1 MIDTHKKDSDIMQR
15 TRNTRAMVATA
26 LVGAGSVV
34 YAGAQESEQPG
45 VEVVPM
51 SEVQW
56 GALNPARGE
65 NSPRAGGLWGD
76 RTGDGAS
83 GFLVKF
89 VDGFASPPHIHNITY
104 RGVVISGLIHNDDPK
119 AANQWLPVG
128 SFWVQPAGE
137 AHITAAEGQFNMAYI
152 EIEEGPYLVLPED
165 EAFDNGER
173 PINVDE
179 SNFVWL
185 DATDLTWIQGASD
198 AGGAQIAFL
207 WGGTGQGEL
216 NGSLVKLPAGFEGRI
231 VSQGS
236 EFRAVVI
243 QGAPSLD
250 ETALEPG
257 SYFGSD
263 GVRSDGASDYR
274 VAGDPESESLIYIRS
289 AGGYEVASD

>member
-1 MIDTHKKDSDIMQR
+1 MQR
-15 TRNTRAMVATA
+15 TQMTRAMVVAA
-26 LVGAGSVV
+26 LVGVGLVGGAM
-34 YAGAQESEQPG
+34 AQESEQAG
-45 VEVVPM
+45 IEVVPM
-51 SEVQW
+51 SEVEW

-137 AHITAAEGQFNMAYI
+137 AHITAAEGRFNMAYI
-152 EIEEGPYLVLPED
+152 EIEEGPYLVLPEA

-185 DATDLTWIQGASD
+185 DATDITWIEGAPD
-198 AGGAQIAFL
+198 EGGAQIAFL
-207 WGGTGQGEL
+207 WGKTGAGEL
-216 NGSLVKLPAGFEGRI
+216 GGSLVKLPAGFAGRI
-231 VSQGS
+231 VSRGD

-243 QGAPSLD
+243 QGKPSLG
-250 ETALEPG
+250 ERALEQG

-263 GVRSDGASDYR
+263 GVRDDGPTEFR
-274 VAGDPESESLIYIRS
+274 VTGDPETESLIYIRS
-289 AGGYEVASD
+289 EGGYELASD

>member
-1 MIDTHKKDSDIMQR
+1 MKR
-15 TRNTRAMVATA
+15 TRNTMAMVAAT
-26 LVGAGSVV
+26 LIGTGVIG

-45 VEVVPM
+45 AQVVPI

-76 RTGDGAS
+76 RTGDRAS

-137 AHITAAEGQFNMAYI
+137 AHITAAEGRFNMAYI
-152 EIEEGPYLVLPED
+152 EIEEGPYLVLPEA
-165 EAFDNGER
+165 EAFDNGQR
-173 PINVDE
+173 PINMDE

-185 DATDLTWIQGASD
+185 DATDITWIEGASD
-198 AGGAQIAFL
+198 EGGAQIAFL
-207 WGGTGQGEL
+207 WGKTGAGEL
-216 NGSLVKLPAGFEGRI
+216 GGSLVKLPAGFAGRI
-231 VSQGS
+231 VSLGS

-243 QGAPSLD
+243 QGEPSLG

-263 GVRSDGASDYR
+263 GVRDGGSSEFR
-274 VAGDPESESLIYIRS
+274 VSGDPESESLIYIRS
-289 AGGYEVASD
+289 AGGYELASD